1 MTDVN
6 SLRIEI
12 EHRRDH
18 ARTLALQLANAEK
31 SIEIAREYLE
41 SIAVAAHG
49 ATQYHT
55 YENIRDIA
63 RKALE
68 EMENASDSAQ
78 SGRVWF

>member
-1 MTDVN
+1 MTDFK

-18 ARTLALQLANAEK
+18 ARTLALQLAGAENGL
-31 SIEIAREYLE
+31 SIAREALE
-41 SIAVAAHG
+41 CIAAAAHG
-49 ATQYHT
+49 ATLYHT

-68 EMENASDSAQ
+68 ESEKCQ
-78 SGRVWF
+78 